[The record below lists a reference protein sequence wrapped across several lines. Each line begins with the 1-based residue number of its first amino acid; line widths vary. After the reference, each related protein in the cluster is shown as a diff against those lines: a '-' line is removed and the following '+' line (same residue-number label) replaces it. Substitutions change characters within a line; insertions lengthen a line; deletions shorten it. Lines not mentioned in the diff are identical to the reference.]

1 LHAAPPCRRAAETGR
16 AYVKRHAELAAKT
29 EEWDD
34 SAEMRFGAW
43 DNKMVK
49 DLEDDNI
56 CHLFCAPLSAA

>member
-1 LHAAPPCRRAAETGR
+1 MRALESIAGERGE
-16 AYVKRHAELAAKT
+16 VHVAAKT

-49 DLEDDNI
+49 DLEDDNMRTRRRG
-56 CHLFCAPLSAA
+56 LEGGVT

>member
-1 LHAAPPCRRAAETGR
+1 M
-16 AYVKRHAELAAKT
+16 KRHAELAAKT